1 MPSKIQ
7 LGFECSV
14 RVDRD
19 RLLVNYEVR
28 NASSQD
34 AGLFNHVGPVEPGS
48 PVLSPDNVYV
58 DFDSGLLELLKQVLP
73 IPGGM
78 QVSSQ
83 PMPLVSKLPKGA
95 SFKEQFSVGLPAKAN
110 NPMRQMV
117 LTTAHRGSII
127 VADDPAEAYEVSVS
141 IGAFA
146 VQPGMRFIETPAGPS
161 VFRIWPPGPASEG
174 QILLSKTI
182 RLPHAVRVLAFAARK
197 PQDY

>member
-1 MPSKIQ
+1 MSSKIQ

-19 RLLVNYEVR
+19 RLLVSYEVR

-83 PMPLVSKLPKGA
+83 PMPLVSKLPKG
-95 SFKEQFSVGLPAKAN
+95 
-110 NPMRQMV
+110 RQLQRAV
-117 LTTAHRGSII
+117 LSR
-127 VADDPAEAYEVSVS
+127 
-141 IGAFA
+141 
-146 VQPGMRFIETPAGPS
+146 
-161 VFRIWPPGPASEG
+161 
-174 QILLSKTI
+174 
-182 RLPHAVRVLAFAARK
+182 AARK
-197 PQDY
+197 SEQSNAADGPYGGASGLSHCGGRSGRSL